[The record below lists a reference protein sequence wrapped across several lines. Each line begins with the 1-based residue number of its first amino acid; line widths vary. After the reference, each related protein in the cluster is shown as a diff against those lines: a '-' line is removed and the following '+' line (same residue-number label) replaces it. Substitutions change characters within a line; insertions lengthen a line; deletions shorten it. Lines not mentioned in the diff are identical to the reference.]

1 MGLSEILLIP
11 LCDNKFVRLLKL
23 SFDNLIFIIIMLR
36 CLSSVFYH
44 REGVL
49 DFKAV
54 KRYFTNNF
62 YMSIISSLWKHI
74 YREEKI
80 D

>member
-1 MGLSEILLIP
+1 
-11 LCDNKFVRLLKL
+11 
-23 SFDNLIFIIIMLR
+23 MLR

>member
-1 MGLSEILLIP
+1 MGLLEIVLIP
-11 LCDNKFVRLLKL
+11 LCNNKFVRSLAL
-23 SFDNLIFIIIMLR
+23 SFDTLIFNIIMLR
-36 CLSSVFYH
+36 CLSSGFYH
-44 REGVL
+44 REGIL